1 MKNKEEKTEE
11 GMALIAIGLAFGT
24 GCALGYFF
32 SFVLI
37 KIFF

>member
-1 MKNKEEKTEE
+1 MNKEETEDA
-11 GMALIAIGLAFGT
+11 MAIIAIALAFVL